1 MVAMFVAVLAL
12 RMQKGSDAVVGTV
25 AIAAAITFAWQCFL
39 TAYVTIPPTRSAKA
53 LVSAARP
60 YIHPQTAL
68 YSVGQ
73 YRETISPYLQR
84 TLTVVQFRGE
94 LDFGLTAEP
103 GRQEASAAEFEAR
116 WNASSDSVAFF
127 GPQLWDE
134 YRHKGLPGRVI
145 AADHYTVAVSRS

>member
-1 MVAMFVAVLAL
+1 MRQVVPAVALAAGVIL
-12 RMQKGSDAVVGTV
+12 
-25 AIAAAITFAWQCFL
+25 AWQCFL
-39 TAYVTIPPTRSAKA
+39 AAFAVIPPPRSAHD
-53 LVSAARP
+53 LVAASRP

-84 TLTVVQFRGE
+84 TLTVVRFRGE
-94 LDFGLTAEP
+94 LEFGLNAEP
-103 GRQEASAAEFEAR
+103 GRQEASAAEFVAR
-116 WNASSDSVAFF
+116 WNASTDAVAFF

-134 YRHKGLPGRVI
+134 YRHQGLPGRVI